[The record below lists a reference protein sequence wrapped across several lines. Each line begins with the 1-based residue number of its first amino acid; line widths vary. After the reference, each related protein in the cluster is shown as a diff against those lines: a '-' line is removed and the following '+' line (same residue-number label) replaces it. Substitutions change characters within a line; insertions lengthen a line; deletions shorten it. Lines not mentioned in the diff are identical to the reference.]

1 MPEIYIEEWPPHA
14 PNDLARQETVVQVAR
29 IMANAAITAPSQGGV
44 QMAECHIVYG
54 AAELDRVAKKME
66 ELAKLKPDNNRWKR
80 MLKYE
85 AAMVRD
91 SDAILFIGALAALQ
105 PFDTGC
111 GYCCGSEGCQFVY
124 KSRGAELGVIDT
136 TETLHPDWLIDG
148 PLCSMNAYG
157 MGWAVGS
164 AMVMANRLF
173 VDAKPFMSVGVAGQK
188 LGYCPKS
195 PLVVGVPVAGKGKSP
210 YVDILPDYHLH
221 NLSRVVDSLRS
232 KYVISRMVNWLPYRL
247 WDPLNP
253 DDGEEKKGG

>member
-80 MLKYE
+80 MFKYE

-136 TETLHPDWLIDG
+136 TETLHPDWLVDG

-195 PLVVGVPVAGKGKSP
+195 PLVVGIPVAGKGKSP